1 MELAIARYRL
11 LFKHPFGTAHG
22 LRDGT
27 DSVFVRLIEGDLV
40 GYGEATLPPYL
51 KETQESVIQELLSSE
66 VKQFIESIDSS
77 SHQKFPSELLLSGPS
92 RAALSTA
99 YYDLI
104 SKYLGI
110 GINELLQVGSK
121 PKRPKTMVTLGH
133 SKQDEIA
140 SKLVELPA
148 SDLLKVKLGSDMDRS
163 TLEALSTLDDRPFFL
178 DANQGWT
185 RVEQALELISLVGAD
200 RVRGIEQPFAK
211 ERWDLHHE
219 LKRRT
224 DVPVFGD
231 ESIQG
236 LDDLESAAEA
246 FSGVNLKLMKCGGL
260 DNALTMAK
268 RAKELGLEVM
278 LGSMSESSLGCG
290 AMAALS
296 GSAELLDL
304 DGPWLIKNDPFQG
317 LSMSNGSLQIAGGNG
332 IGVDPRQ
339 GLELDWV
346 KL

>member
-27 DSVFVRLIEGDLV
+27 DSVFVRLNEREIV

-51 KETQESVIQELLSSE
+51 KETQMSVVHEISIAE
-66 VKQFIESIDSS
+66 VKQFINSLDHSVLRS
-77 SHQKFPSELLLSGPS
+77 FPSDLPLSGPS
-92 RAALSTA
+92 RSALSTA

-104 SKYLGI
+104 SKHLGI
-110 GINELLQVGSK
+110 RINELLEVGSE
-121 PKRPKTMVTLGH
+121 RSEAKTMVTMGH
-133 SKQDEIA
+133 SKSDEVA
-140 SKLVELPA
+140 SKLIELPA
-148 SDLLKVKLGSDMDRS
+148 SDLLKVKLGSELDRS

-211 ERWDLHHE
+211 ERWDLHRE

-224 DVPVFGD
+224 DVPVFSD
-231 ESIQG
+231 ESIQD
-236 LDDLESAAEA
+236 LDDLESAGEA

-260 DNALTMAK
+260 DNALKMAN

-296 GSAELLDL
+296 GCADLLDL
-304 DGPWLIKNDPFQG
+304 DGPWLIKNDPFEG
-317 LSMSNGSLQIAGGNG
+317 MSMNNGSLQIAGGSG
-332 IGVDPRQ
+332 IGVDPRE